1 MKIKLLSVRTHE
13 RRVRLRFPFRFG
25 VVSLEQ
31 APQIFI
37 EARVRAE
44 DGSEGLG
51 MSAEMLV
58 PKWFDKD
65 PELSNEENFNYLRES
80 LRMISGQ
87 YLSQSDFKPTFE
99 LSIENYR
106 KQIES
111 GALVGMNPLVASF
124 GPALLDRAILDG
136 LCRIE
141 GVSFWE
147 AIRGNLPG
155 FCFHPV
161 LADLEGW
168 DWNTFLGHLHPLEEI
183 YARHTVG
190 LDDPITESD
199 LKTGNRRN
207 DGLPETLEEV
217 ISTYGN
223 RYFKI
228 KVCGDLD
235 KDLARLE
242 KISRIL
248 DRYPGCRIT
257 LDGNEQFKEMD
268 QVFEFS
274 EEIQKR
280 SSLRR
285 FWEGVAFLEQPLH
298 RNKAFDNPIDRKRLG
313 RAVIIDES
321 DQEFSSFPEAREA
334 GYSGVSSKS
343 CKGFYKSL
351 INLARCQAWNET
363 AGAETFFMSGEDL
376 TTQPGLATQ
385 QDLALVAILG
395 INHVERNGHHYV
407 YGFADTTQ
415 EEQENF
421 LKGHPSL
428 YTDLKGP
435 IRLKI
440 REGLLDLRSL
450 GGIGFASNVF
460 PYIGSKNSD
469 MELSR

>member
-1 MKIKLLSVRTHE
+1 MKVKLLSVRTHE
-13 RRVRLRFPFRFG
+13 RKVQLRFPFRFG

-31 APQIFI
+31 APQIFV
-37 EARVRAE
+37 EARVLRE

-58 PKWFDKD
+58 PKWFDKN
-65 PELSNEENFNYLRES
+65 PELSNEENFNDLRQS
-80 LRMISGQ
+80 LRMVSGQ
-87 YLSQSDFKPTFE
+87 YLSQGEFKTTFE
-99 LSIENYR
+99 LSIENYQQ
-106 KQIES
+106 QIRS
-111 GALVGMNPLVASF
+111 GALAGMNPLVASF
-124 GPALLDRAILDG
+124 GPALLDRAVLDG
-136 LCRIE
+136 VCRME

-161 LADLEGW
+161 FTDLEGW
-168 DWNTFLGHLHPLEEI
+168 DWDDFLSRLHPLDEI
-183 YARHTVG
+183 HARHTVG
-190 LDDPITESD
+190 LEDPITGSD
-199 LKTGNRRN
+199 LHTRNRQN

-217 ISTYGN
+217 IAAYGN

-228 KVCGDLD
+228 KVCGELD

-248 DRYPGCRIT
+248 DRYSGCRIT
-257 LDGNEQFKEMD
+257 LDGNEQYQEIE
-268 QVFEFS
+268 QVLEFS

-280 SSLRR
+280 SSLRG
-285 FWEGVAFLEQPLH
+285 FWEAVAFLEQPLH
-298 RNKAFDNPIDRKRLG
+298 RDRAFDNRIDRNRLG
-313 RAVIIDES
+313 RPVIIDES
-321 DQEFSSFPEAREA
+321 DQEFSSFCEAREV

-351 INLARCQAWNET
+351 INLARCQAWNEK

-407 YGFADTTQ
+407 CGFADTTQ

-421 LKGHPSL
+421 LKDHPSL
-428 YTDLKGP
+428 YTDLEGP
-435 IRLKI
+435 VRLKI
-440 REGLLDLRSL
+440 RKGLLDLRSL
-450 GGIGFASNVF
+450 GGIGFASSVL
-460 PYIGSKNSD
+460 PDVGSRKLGI
-469 MELSR
+469 ELFR

>member
-1 MKIKLLSVRTHE
+1 MKVKLLSVRTHE
-13 RRVRLRFPFRFG
+13 RKVQLRFPFRFG

-31 APQIFI
+31 APQVFV
-37 EARVRAE
+37 EARVRRE

-51 MSAEMLV
+51 MSAEMLI

-65 PELSNEENFNYLRES
+65 PELSNEENFDYLRQS

-87 YLSQSDFKPTFE
+87 YLSQSDFKTTFE

-106 KQIES
+106 QQIRS
-111 GALVGMNPLVASF
+111 GALAGMNPLVASF
-124 GPALLDRAILDG
+124 GPALLDRAVLDG

-161 LADLEGW
+161 FADLEGW
-168 DWNTFLGHLHPLEEI
+168 DWDAFLSRLHPLNEI
-183 YARHTVG
+183 HARHTVG
-190 LDDPITESD
+190 LADPITESD
-199 LKTGNRRN
+199 LHIRNRRN

-217 ISTYGN
+217 IATYGN

-242 KISRIL
+242 KISRTL
-248 DRYPGCRIT
+248 DRCSGCHIT
-257 LDGNEQFKEMD
+257 LDGNEQYQEME
-268 QVFEFS
+268 QVLEFS

-280 SSLRR
+280 SSLRG
-285 FWEGVAFLEQPLH
+285 FWETVAFLEQPLH
-298 RNKAFDNPIDRKRLG
+298 RDRTFDNPIDRNRLG

-321 DQEFSSFPEAREA
+321 DQEFSSFCKAREV

-351 INLARCQAWNET
+351 INLARCQAWNEK
-363 AGAETFFMSGEDL
+363 AGAENFFMSGEDL

-395 INHVERNGHHYV
+395 VNHVERNGHHYV

-421 LKGHPSL
+421 LKNHPSL
-428 YTDLKGP
+428 YTDLEGP

-440 REGLLDLRSL
+440 RKGLLDLRSL
-450 GGIGFASNVF
+450 GGIGFASSVF
-460 PYIGSKNSD
+460 PDIESRELG
-469 MELSR
+469 MELFR